1 MLSAKSSAPSPASA
15 NSFEINLPVSLSG
28 EEQLSMSHPIADI
41 AGIEQEMVTTLK
53 SHGIRTTA
61 KLLEAAKNPKGR
73 KALAEKTGIDEK
85 RLLCWANMADRM
97 RIKGVGEEYASLLQA
112 AGVDT
117 VKELKYRNPA
127 RLAKAIAEAN
137 AKRKLVGVLP
147 SDKAVVRWIEHAKKL
162 PLKITY

>member
-1 MLSAKSSAPSPASA
+1 
-15 NSFEINLPVSLSG
+15 
-28 EEQLSMSHPIADI
+28 MSHPIADI
-41 AGIEQEMVTTLK
+41 AGIEPDMIVVLK

-61 KLLEAAKNPKGR
+61 KLLEAAKNPRGR
-73 KALAEKTGIDEK
+73 KVLSQKTGIAGK
-85 RLLCWANMADRM
+85 TLLCWANMADRM
-97 RIKGVGEEYASLLQA
+97 RIKGVGEEFACLLQA

-127 RLAKAIAEAN
+127 RLAKAMAEAN

-147 SDKAVVRWIEHAKKL
+147 SDRAILRWIDHARKL